1 MSGSAAAVLGKVP
14 WHPEFLRG
22 PQLSAELWAFDEW
35 LFGNAQRRMVE
46 APGRASYGFLLQLG
60 PTETPLSGIAGV
72 ISPSHDLAGRR
83 YPLAIAGRVVLARD
97 VAAHPEIL
105 PIVLED
111 YWHTAV
117 EIMTEARRG
126 PPDGDDWRLERLS
139 QVQMG
144 TGQTAFDLYAEWAE
158 QMGASQLCALLGRPA
173 GWLAGAAATVAQAVS
188 PQGGGR
194 MRSIRVPLGQAAG
207 GALCFW
213 LDVVRRAACWQSHVP
228 SFFWSHDEHG
238 GDALVFVGGP
248 GDTALATLWGGDACS
263 DVCDLTAQDDA
274 TGAASRASS
283 SLSASEGGTEGN
295 LWPVLESVETLVK
308 AQSL

>member
-1 MSGSAAAVLGKVP
+1 
-14 WHPEFLRG
+14 
-22 PQLSAELWAFDEW
+22 
-35 LFGNAQRRMVE
+35 MVE
-46 APGRASYGFLLQLG
+46 APDGSSYGFLLQLS
-60 PTETPLSGIAGV
+60 PTETALSGIAGI
-72 ISPSHDLAGRR
+72 ISPSHDVAGRR

-105 PIVLED
+105 PIVFED

-117 EIMTEARRG
+117 EILTEARGG

-139 QVQMG
+139 QVQLG
-144 TGQTAFDLYAEWAE
+144 AGQAAFDLYAEWAE
-158 QMGASQLCALLGRPA
+158 QMRASQLCSLLGRPA

-188 PQGGGR
+188 PHGGGR
-194 MRSIRVPLGQAAG
+194 VRSFRVPLGQAAG

-213 LDVVRRAACWQSHVP
+213 LDVVRRAAGWQSHVP
-228 SFFWSHDEHG
+228 SFFWSHDEHR

-248 GDTALATLWGGDACS
+248 GDTALATLWGGASGNDL
-263 DVCDLTAQDDA
+263 CDLTAQNDA
-274 TGAASRASS
+274 TAAASQASS
-283 SLSASEGGTEGN
+283 GIPASEGGPEGN